1 MRERLRIVAAVAFAA
16 TVVTAS
22 TVAAQDSLRTLG
34 PVTRFPEP
42 FSIVTGV
49 RVLSSGEIL
58 VADRIEKSVVR
69 LDRTLQRAVRIGR
82 DGSGPGEYAA
92 PAGLV
97 ALPGD
102 STLLV
107 DPGLMRLTAY
117 DREGRAGASMPMLE
131 GYSLLWP
138 TQSAGQH
145 LYWHNPDAA
154 QATRGGKVQLQ
165 RLDRAS
171 GRRDVA
177 ATMDVPPQLWPENA
191 RQGWGAPTVAFFTR
205 DAYAVA
211 PDGRVAIVRYSPYR
225 VDWVEREGRIRRGAA
240 RTVAPIP
247 VTQADKE
254 EWAARIARARP
265 QMRGDDGRVAQMP
278 GFQADL
284 SRTVF
289 PTHYPP
295 FLDDA
300 ASVAPDGT
308 VWVQRAIPSRLRR
321 VEYDLFDA
329 DGAWRATV
337 RLAVGQKVVGF
348 RGAEV
353 VLVTRDDDGLEW
365 LEVAALQSRGGR
377 AGIGGSGAED
387 GEALLRRINAAH
399 RSDWFRSLVFVQ
411 RTTFPGTTRPEETWY
426 ETMLR
431 PGFLRIDVEREGAM
445 VQRTLFRNDSL
456 YQWNGAEQVA
466 SRPLLH
472 PLLLLLH
479 DLHVGDADTVIRKLR
494 TIGFDLATTSA
505 ATWEGRPVIV
515 VGATAGDTTTRQFW
529 VDAERLV
536 VVRTLQRGANGALS
550 DVRIG
555 RYSTEGAALV
565 EREITFHTNGR
576 PTMVEEYTWVRT
588 GVAIPAEVFL
598 PGSSELPSWI
608 AEYKRTRQP

>member
-1 MRERLRIVAAVAFAA
+1 
-16 TVVTAS
+16 
-22 TVAAQDSLRTLG
+22 
-34 PVTRFPEP
+34 
-42 FSIVTGV
+42 
-49 RVLSSGEIL
+49 
-58 VADRIEKSVVR
+58 
-69 LDRTLQRAVRIGR
+69 
-82 DGSGPGEYAA
+82 
-92 PAGLV
+92 
-97 ALPGD
+97 
-102 STLLV
+102 
-107 DPGLMRLTAY
+107 
-117 DREGRAGASMPMLE
+117 
-131 GYSLLWP
+131 
-138 TQSAGQH
+138 
-145 LYWHNPDAA
+145 
-154 QATRGGKVQLQ
+154 
-165 RLDRAS
+165 
-171 GRRDVA
+171 
-177 ATMDVPPQLWPENA
+177 
-191 RQGWGAPTVAFFTR
+191 
-205 DAYAVA
+205 
-211 PDGRVAIVRYSPYR
+211 
-225 VDWVEREGRIRRGAA
+225 
-240 RTVAPIP
+240 
-247 VTQADKE
+247 
-254 EWAARIARARP
+254 
-265 QMRGDDGRVAQMP
+265 
-278 GFQADL
+278 
-284 SRTVF
+284 
-289 PTHYPP
+289 
-295 FLDDA
+295 
-300 ASVAPDGT
+300 
-308 VWVQRAIPSRLRR
+308 
-321 VEYDLFDA
+321 
-329 DGAWRATV
+329 
-337 RLAVGQKVVGF
+337 
-348 RGAEV
+348 

-479 DLHVGDADTVIRKLR
+479 DLHVGDADTVIRTLR

-536 VVRTLQRGANGALS
+536 VVRTLQRGANGAVS

-555 RYSTEGAALV
+555 RYSTESPALV

-598 PGSSELPSWI
+598 PGSTELPSWI
-608 AEYKRTRQP
+608 SEQRRTRRP